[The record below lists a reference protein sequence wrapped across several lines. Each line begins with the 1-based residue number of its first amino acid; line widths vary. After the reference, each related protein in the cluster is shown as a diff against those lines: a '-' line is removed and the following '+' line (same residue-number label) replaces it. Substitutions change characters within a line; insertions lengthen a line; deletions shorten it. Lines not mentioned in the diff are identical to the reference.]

1 MFLAYLT
8 DAHSTVNLPLRI
20 SILPVHPVWFQK
32 GVGENCGEKKSMPWA
47 SKNAWTGR
55 PPAQQMLCRPVD
67 VGVLQGRMLTCS
79 YTLSL
84 HLLAAVYPWYWAGW
98 TLI

>member
-8 DAHSTVNLPLRI
+8 GAHSTANLPLRI
-20 SILPVHPVWFQK
+20 SILSVHPIWFQK
-32 GVGENCGEKKSMPWA
+32 GVGENCGEKKHAMA

-55 PPAQQMLCRPVD
+55 PPAQQMLCRPAD
-67 VGVLQGRMLTCS
+67 GGVLLGRMLTCS
-79 YTLSL
+79 YTPSL
-84 HLLAAVYPWYWAGW
+84 HLLVAVYQWYWAGW